1 MLKMTLIG
9 NLGRDAEVK
18 DVNNRKVIEFSV
30 AHTDKAR
37 NETTWV
43 RCSLWRDAGKEGV
56 ANYLKK
62 GTQVY
67 VEGLPRVNAYISQQT
82 SQPTGSLEM
91 LVNNLEL
98 LGSRREGE
106 GGPGGGAPLG
116 GGQPQQGYAP
126 PQAQGG
132 GFSGATYSAPATPDD
147 DLPF

>member
-18 DVNNRKVIEFSV
+18 DVNNRKVIEFNV
-30 AHTDKAR
+30 AHTDKGR

-56 ANYLKK
+56 AAYLKK

-67 VEGLPRVNAYISQQT
+67 VEGLPRVNAYMSQQT
-82 SQPTGSLEM
+82 NQPTGSLEL

-98 LGSRREGE
+98 LGSRRESE
-106 GGPGGGAPLG
+106 GAPAGGAPTG
-116 GGQPQQGYAP
+116 SVQPQQAYAP

-132 GFSGATYSAPATPDD
+132 GFSNATYSAPTTPED